1 MPLTILS
8 FFLLIFGAINLY
20 TSNVSK
26 KDKKK
31 MTDFFEKEDEANS
44 TRKKDL
50 SDLTFLVPPVKLVN
64 LLKELS
70 EDIVF
75 MNIYGSCV
83 TILMDICADNG
94 VFPEGST
101 VFVSQ
106 NDNGYEYKVKT
117 GDSVDSQD
125 TSYETE
131 GYEDASYEDGSYED
145 NSYEDGSY
153 EDGSYKDTSY
163 ESNSYGND
171 AYDENAHGTDA
182 YGNDSYS
189 ETSYEPA
196 NQSGYNFEVDGSRN
210 SHEATDNSLKRLVNL
225 GGKTNTQLKLEYGA
239 ANLTELTAYDE
250 NFTNYIVYLN
260 TLGEALMR
268 SDRIQDATWV
278 LEYAIGIGSD
288 ISFSYVN
295 LASIYTQTERP
306 EKIDELYKLAEN
318 INSLSKENIIQKL
331 DEFVHS

>member
-50 SDLTFLVPPVKLVN
+50 SDLTFLVPPVKLCN

-83 TILMDICADNG
+83 TVLMDICADNG

-117 GDSVDSQD
+117 DDSVDSQD
-125 TSYETE
+125 SSYETE
-131 GYEDASYEDGSYED
+131 GYEDSSYEDGSYED
-145 NSYEDGSY
+145 
-153 EDGSYKDTSY
+153 TSY
-163 ESNSYGND
+163 ESNSYEND
-171 AYDENAHGTDA
+171 AYDENASGTDA
-182 YGNDSYS
+182 YENDSYS
-189 ETSYEPA
+189 ETSYDPA
-196 NQSGYNFEVDGSRN
+196 NQSGFNFEVDGSRN

-225 GGKTNTQLKLEYGA
+225 GGKTNTELKLEYGA